1 MTLETAT
8 KAHADAMA
16 AIHAAAFV
24 PEERW
29 NANVMGLQLGILGA
43 FGFIDPDGGMVLARV
58 AADEAE
64 ILTIAVLPALRGQ
77 GMGRRLLDAAMDEAR
92 RRGAREMFL
101 EVATGNTPAK
111 ALYVRAGFTRV
122 GQRKRYYPGGGDAL
136 VLRAEL
142 GDDPLLEPSP

>member
-1 MTLETAT
+1 MTLEVAT
-8 KAHADAMA
+8 KAHVEAMA
-16 AIHAAAFV
+16 AIHAAAFP
-24 PEERW
+24 PEEQW

-43 FGFIDPDGGMVLARV
+43 FGFVDPAGGMVLARV

-64 ILTIAVLPALRGQ
+64 ILTIAVLPELRGR
-77 GMGRRLLDAAMDEAR
+77 GMGRRLLDAAMAEAR

-111 ALYVRAGFTRV
+111 ALYARAGFTRV

-136 VLRAEL
+136 VMRVGLGVDRA
-142 GDDPLLEPSP
+142 GPGGG